1 MGEKRL
7 YRQRWDDDTELDC
20 FRRRCSSGS
29 SHFAAT
35 RPVLSSD
42 RLTDRRPDRLSA
54 FCLARRFSVDRP
66 AAVNSAERAAA
77 SRPRDAGLDDAL
89 AERREHIVGAPRW
102 SRPAAFDP
110 RPLLAG
116 PERVPKARAVR
127 RTAAA
132 SRPSRSR
139 ASVFRER
146 CASSRG
152 WLAGGQVPLGG
163 RHKRCGYP
171 TDANGSLSRHA
182 SCRQPRRSRRPVLL
196 DDLHRTPQS
205 ERGA

>member
-54 FCLARRFSVDRP
+54 FCLTRRFSVDRP
-66 AAVNSAERAAA
+66 AAINS
-77 SRPRDAGLDDAL
+77 